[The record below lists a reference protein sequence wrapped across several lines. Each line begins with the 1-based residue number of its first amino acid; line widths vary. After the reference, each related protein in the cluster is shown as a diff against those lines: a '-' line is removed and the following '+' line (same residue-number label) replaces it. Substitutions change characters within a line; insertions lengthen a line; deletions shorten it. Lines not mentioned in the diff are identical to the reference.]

1 MIILE
6 MVLNDLVQRYD
17 ITIFFDELKM
27 KEAILTVNW
36 GQNLSSTN
44 MLNESQYRI
53 DGI

>member
-27 KEAILTVNW
+27 KEAIFDSKLRTKSFIYEYVK
-36 GQNLSSTN
+36 
-44 MLNESQYRI
+44 RI
-53 DGI
+53 TISY